1 MSQVLVVLQ
10 DIGLAYLVI
19 TILLGLVDILNHHL
33 DD

>member
-1 MSQVLVVLQ
+1 MLEVLQ

-19 TILLGLVDILNHHL
+19 NVLLAVVDIVNHHL